1 MLLLS
6 QVNVLAQLLEAVE
19 AASLVNTVA
28 YIYICTNAWRDK
40 HACMLTSIPS
50 VFL

>member
-28 YIYICTNAWRDK
+28 YIYM
-40 HACMLTSIPS
+40 HECMAG
-50 VFL
+50 